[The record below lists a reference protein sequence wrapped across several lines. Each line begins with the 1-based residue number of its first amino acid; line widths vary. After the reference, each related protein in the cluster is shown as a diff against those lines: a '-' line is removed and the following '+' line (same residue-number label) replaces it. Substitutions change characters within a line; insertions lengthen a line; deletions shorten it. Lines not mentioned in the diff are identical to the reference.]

1 MNGSAKDA
9 ATSSSRRIGD
19 AESEKIRYSVHAIH
33 SLAGV
38 ITNGEAVMGA
48 ATYLGE
54 LRGALRPGD
63 VIEAMLVD
71 QIAVTHARV
80 LKLSSQSVVQQNET
94 WYRTISRRDRV
105 GNSAGEPRQPANR
118 SANLSRNGE

>member
-33 SLAGV
+33 SLA
-38 ITNGEAVMGA
+38 
-48 ATYLGE
+48 
-54 LRGALRPGD
+54 RD